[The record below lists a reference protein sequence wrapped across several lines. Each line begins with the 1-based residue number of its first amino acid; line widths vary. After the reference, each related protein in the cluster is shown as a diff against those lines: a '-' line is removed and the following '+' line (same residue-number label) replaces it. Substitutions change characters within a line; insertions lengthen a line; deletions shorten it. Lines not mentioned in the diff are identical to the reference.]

1 MPSILGEKTMEY
13 DYLLWEFAID
23 EKLLITKYINILVQK
38 LVQWKNMIFKL
49 TLLVEISYI
58 WFGEV

>member
-38 LVQWKNMIFKL
+38 LGQWKNMIFKL

>member
-1 MPSILGEKTMEY
+1 MPSILGEKTMEC

-23 EKLLITKYINILVQK
+23 EKLLITKYINILVKK
-38 LVQWKNMIFKL
+38 LAQWKNMIFKL

>member
-1 MPSILGEKTMEY
+1 MPSILGEKTIEY

-38 LVQWKNMIFKL
+38 LGQWKNMIFKL